1 MPQSSLRQFGDLLID
16 AITENKL
23 LQSTAAKSETM
34 ESALE
39 VTPLVASPNLAVT
52 NQNDDC
58 MLFVASGIVGL
69 LHGCLTRTTAA
80 YTRNFAGFDCS
91 QLRSINSRH
100 MEHHNA
106 AICTPCV

>member
-69 LHGCLTRTTAA
+69 
-80 YTRNFAGFDCS
+80 
-91 QLRSINSRH
+91 
-100 MEHHNA
+100 
-106 AICTPCV
+106 